1 MADAYFS
8 AADMP
13 AHPAA
18 RPGYGKRSAPD
29 QAPRT
34 SADFT
39 HLPPREAHIAGFID
53 RLHDGADISVKL
65 LASCLP
71 YGQQAMRTALNNLQ
85 AAGHL
90 RRGREHV
97 VGSGSARWV
106 TRTWFSRTARDDA
119 WWTKF
124 LRGDVPEDEPPRA
137 RGEGPTRNR
146 AYILLAALGRTAPT
160 LALSATECT
169 TLTPLTEAWFTR
181 GADESTVLHALTT
194 GLPTPVHSPAAL
206 VRSRLTSKL
215 PPEPAPR
222 PPLRVVECTTCG
234 DPGRP
239 EDIRGGRCGMCR
251 GTTHSPANPA
261 LPPALTAD
269 TVRARAD
276 RIRTAMRAE
285 IPGTPPRSRAPY
297 DPRHAYS

>member
-8 AADMP
+8 GAGTP

-18 RPGYGKRSAPD
+18 NPGYGKRPAPD

-34 SADFT
+34 PADFA
-39 HLPPREAHIAGFID
+39 HLPAREAHIAGFID
-53 RLHDGADISVKL
+53 RLPDGADISVKL

-106 TRTWFSRTARDDA
+106 TRTWFSRTARDDG
-119 WWTKF
+119 WWTRF
-124 LRGDVPEDEPPRA
+124 LRGDVPEDAPEPRRPSRSRA
-137 RGEGPTRNR
+137 FV
-146 AYILLAALGRTAPT
+146 LLAALGRTAPA
-160 LALSATECT
+160 LALSAAECER
-169 TLTPLTEAWFTR
+169 LAPLTDDWFAR
-181 GADESTVLHALTT
+181 GADEPAVLRALTT
-194 GLPTPVHSPAAL
+194 GLPAPVHSPAAL
-206 VRSRLTSKL
+206 IRRRLIDKL

-222 PPLRVVECTTCG
+222 PPLRVVECTACG

-239 EDIRGGRCGMCR
+239 EDIRGGRCGGCR
-251 GTTHSPANPA
+251 GTTAAPARPA
-261 LPPALTAD
+261 PPPALTPGA
-269 TVRARAD
+269 VRTYAQG
-276 RIRTAMRAE
+276 IRTALRA
-285 IPGTPPRSRAPY
+285 R
-297 DPRHAYS
+297 

>member
-8 AADMP
+8 AAGTP

-18 RPGYGKRSAPD
+18 SPGYGKRSAPD

-34 SADFT
+34 NRDFT

-97 VGSGSARWV
+97 VGQGSARWV
-106 TRTWFSRTARDDA
+106 TRTWFSRTARDDG

-124 LRGDVPEDEPPRA
+124 LRGDVPEEESPRPS
-137 RGEGPTRNR
+137 GPTRNR

-160 LALSATECT
+160 LALSAKECT
-169 TLTPLTEAWFTR
+169 ELGPLTEAWFAR
-181 GADESTVLHALTT
+181 GADESVIVHALTT

-206 VRSRLTSKL
+206 VRRRLTDKL

-222 PPLRVVECTTCG
+222 PPLRVVECGTCG

-239 EDIRGGRCGMCR
+239 EDIRAGRCGMCR
-251 GTTHSPANPA
+251 GTTRQPDRPAAP
-261 LPPALTAD
+261 LTLTAE
-269 TVRARAD
+269 TVHARAAQ
-276 RIRTAMRAE
+276 IRSAMRAE
-285 IPGTPPRSRAPY
+285 PTPVTPRSRAPY
-297 DPRHAYS
+297 DPRTVTRR

>member
-1 MADAYFS
+1 MADAHFS
-8 AADMP
+8 AARVP

-29 QAPRT
+29 QHPRT
-34 SADFT
+34 NADFT

-90 RRGREHV
+90 RRGREHL

-106 TRTWFSRTARDDA
+106 TRSWFSRTARDDA
-119 WWTKF
+119 WWTRF
-124 LRGDVPEDEPPRA
+124 LRGDVPDDVPKPQP
-137 RGEGPTRNR
+137 PTRNR

-160 LALSATECT
+160 LALSAKECT
-169 TLTPLTEAWFTR
+169 ELGPLTETWFAR
-181 GADESTVLHALTT
+181 GADEPAIVHALTT
-194 GLPTPVHSPAAL
+194 GLPNPVHSPAAL
-206 VRSRLTSKL
+206 VRSRLTAKL

-222 PPLRVVECTTCG
+222 PPLRVLECATCG

-239 EDIRGGRCGMCR
+239 EGIEAGRCGMCR
-251 GTTHSPANPA
+251 GTTR
-261 LPPALTAD
+261 PPSRTAGPPTLTAE
-269 TVRARAD
+269 TVHARAA
-276 RIRTAMRAE
+276 RIRSAMRE
-285 IPGTPPRSRAPY
+285 EPSTVPPRSRVPY
-297 DPRHAYS
+297 DPRPAGR